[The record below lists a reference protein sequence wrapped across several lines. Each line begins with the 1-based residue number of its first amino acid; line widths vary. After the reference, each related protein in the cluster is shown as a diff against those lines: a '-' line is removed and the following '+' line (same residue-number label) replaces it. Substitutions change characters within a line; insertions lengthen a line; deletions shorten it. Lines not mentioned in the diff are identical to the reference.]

1 MRESLVVFLAS
12 RWPRSRELVFHRG
25 GTPIKS
31 FIKIWRSAC
40 RAAGCPGRIPHDLR
54 RTAVRNLERAGVP
67 RSTAM
72 AMVGHKTE
80 SIYRRCAIVDD
91 TSRREAAEKLNAFG
105 RGHSS
110 GHRSS
115 ISRATGT

>member
-1 MRESLVVFLAS
+1 M
-12 RWPRSRELVFHRG
+12 FHRQG
-25 GTPIKS
+25 KPIKS
-31 FIKIWRSAC
+31 FIKIWRVAC

-80 SIYRRCAIVDD
+80 SVYRRYDIVTESDLHD
-91 TSRREAAEKLNAFG
+91 AAAKMNAAMVTKMVTIG
-105 RGHSS
+105 RS
-110 GHRSS
+110 G
-115 ISRATGT
+115 A